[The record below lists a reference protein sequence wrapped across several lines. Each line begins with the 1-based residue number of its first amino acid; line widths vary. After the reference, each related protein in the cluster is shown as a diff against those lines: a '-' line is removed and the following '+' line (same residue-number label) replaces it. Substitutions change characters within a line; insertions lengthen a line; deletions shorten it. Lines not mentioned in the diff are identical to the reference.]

1 MPTNHLN
8 PMIPKQNPS
17 GSLDRA
23 KKIVSLCLAASIAAG
38 TAQAQT
44 PSADSLRKLQDEN
57 AALRKRLAEL
67 EGKAAPA
74 APAPAAAAPAAST
87 AKAASAPAAAKLAT
101 DDGVA
106 VLSPF
111 QVSEDKDY
119 GYLKTNSV
127 TATRIGMPIQ
137 NTPISVSVMTKD
149 FLDDSNIRSITDIFR
164 YTSSGSGDNRFAMA
178 RPANSATPQGGFTL
192 RGFGVNSLLRN
203 GVSRYIGYNV
213 NNVDRIEVVKGPAS
227 VFFGAGYPGGVI
239 NYVTKQPS
247 FSKIP
252 TTTSYTAGSD
262 GVNRALLD
270 NNSILS
276 KSAALRVVGSWEN
289 SKSQR
294 AFEYNKTNSL
304 TANLALI
311 PFESGKVRLT
321 AEVEAYDSKFNAN
334 AGDWFYP
341 DGWLQAYAAPTPA
354 LIAAAGLSANADPV
368 AAYRARILASPGNWG
383 NDMRVAS
390 GNLSAPTYTRVVD
403 GAYYTDKSGKRIS
416 DHSFNYTNRGS
427 YAKQHVDTATF
438 TVEASPLS
446 WMDARYVLTGENGVF
461 DNKEGSITPNADGRT
476 FNAQSGIASAGYY
489 RKVQNHQFDVIF
501 KAEKFGIK
509 HKLLVGGV
517 FVEQMQQYNA
527 NNPLNPNYSQIPG
540 ATNAAGNPGGTLVGS
555 AYNGGSLAPYA
566 NTGDVPVNQVI
577 RDRFGV
583 IKTVQQVFTQ
593 WDPGTEIHPDSA
605 KLLINDRTLLDGY
618 KTQDQ
623 SGYVN
628 YNASM
633 LDDRLTLLAGARRE
647 MHRDSGQYLTA
658 NYPWFS
664 PPPYAFADQ
673 ASYPPG
679 VYNYTPSYAGGY
691 DQFYRTA
698 GTSYMG
704 GLSFEIKKG
713 VNVFTS
719 YSKTFRINFGNAGG
733 IGTIDVPYIW
743 DAART
748 YLATQ
753 GKNSFTYN
761 GTTVNSA
768 ATLQDA
774 LSAAGALSKVANETG
789 TNAEIGVKTSLWN
802 NKLVGTLSFF
812 RAERFNQR
820 YDDTARQLS
829 EPLNYGNNLGIF
841 GPAGTIGPD
850 GVIRANSRVLRWR
863 TVGVKNRIEGADF
876 EVIYSP
882 MRNFQSVINGAW
894 MWTAK
899 TVDDPTRAK
908 PGTTAYNAATAA
920 TKIATDIYYGARI
933 ENVPEFRLNTTNKY
947 TFTSGVLSGLSI
959 SGAARYSSS
968 TVVSRTVDWN
978 PLNGGFQ
985 AGNFLVFDATA
996 AYSWELLGYRVNS
1009 NVGVYNLTD
1018 KKYFEGTYVASPR
1031 RQLLLT
1037 NTLKF

>member
-1 MPTNHLN
+1 MNPTPH
-8 PMIPKQNPS
+8 PS
-17 GSLDRA
+17 AAADRVR
-23 KKIVSLCLAASIAAG
+23 KIVSLCLATSIAG
-38 TAQAQT
+38 TSFAQAPT
-44 PSADSLRKLQDEN
+44 GDALRRLQDEN
-57 AALRKRLAEL
+57 AALRRRLAEL

-74 APAPAAAAPAAST
+74 AATQAPAASA
-87 AKAASAPAAAKLAT
+87 AKAPGAPAARLTT
-101 DDGVA
+101 DEGVA

-111 QVSEDKDY
+111 QVAEDKDY
-119 GYLKTNSV
+119 GYLKTNSA

-137 NTPISVSVMTKD
+137 NTPISISVMTKD

-213 NNVDRIEVVKGPAS
+213 NNVDRVEVVKGPAS

-247 FSKIP
+247 FTKIP
-252 TTTSYTAGSD
+252 TTVSYTAGSD
-262 GVNRALLD
+262 SVNRALFD
-270 NNSILS
+270 NNTVLS

-341 DGWLQAYAAPTPA
+341 DGWIQAYNNPTPA
-354 LIAAAGLSANADPV
+354 LIAAAGLTANANPT
-368 AAYRARILASPGNWG
+368 AAYRARILAAPGTWG
-383 NDMRVAS
+383 NDMRIAT
-390 GNLSAPTYTRVVD
+390 GNLTTPTYTRVID
-403 GAYYTDKSGKRIS
+403 GAYYTDKNGARINNKA
-416 DHSFNYTNRGS
+416 FNYTNRGS

-438 TVEASPLS
+438 TAEVSPLS
-446 WMDARYVLTGENGVF
+446 FMDARYVLTNENGVF

-540 ATNAAGNPGGTLVGS
+540 ATNPLGNPGGTLVGA

-566 NTGDVPVNQVI
+566 NTGDVPVAQVI

-583 IKTVQQVFTQ
+583 VKTVQQVFTQ
-593 WDPGTEIHPDSA
+593 WDPGAEIHPDSA

-628 YNASM
+628 YNGSM

-658 NYPWFS
+658 NFPWFS

-673 ASYPPG
+673 ATYSPA
-679 VYNYTPSYAGGY
+679 VYNYSPAYAGGY

-704 GLSFEIKKG
+704 GVSFELKKG
-713 VNVFTS
+713 LNVFTS

-753 GKNSFTYN
+753 GRNSFTYN
-761 GTTVNSA
+761 GATINSA
-768 ATLQDA
+768 DSLQTA
-774 LSAAGALSKVANETG
+774 LSANGALTKVANETG
-789 TNAEIGVKTSLWN
+789 TNLEFGVKTTLWDN
-802 NKLVGTLSFF
+802 RLVGTFSLF
-812 RAERFNQR
+812 RAERSNQR
-820 YDDTARQLS
+820 YDDTARQLA

-841 GPAGTIGPD
+841 GPAGTISPD
-850 GVIRANSRVLRWR
+850 GVGRANARVLRWR

-876 EVIYSP
+876 EFIYTP
-882 MRNFQSVINGAW
+882 MRNFQSVLNGSW

-899 TVDDPTRAK
+899 TLDDPTRPK
-908 PGTTAYNAATAA
+908 PGTAAYNAAAAA
-920 TKIATDIYYGARI
+920 TKVATDIFYGARI
-933 ENVPEFRLNTTNKY
+933 ENVPEFRLNSTNKY
-947 TFTSGVLSGLSI
+947 TFNQGVLAGLSL
-959 SGAARYSSS
+959 GAAARYSSS
-968 TVVSRTVDWN
+968 TVVSRSVDWN

-985 AGNFLVFDATA
+985 AGNFLVFDTTA
-996 AYSWELLGYRVNS
+996 AYSWDLVGYRVTS
-1009 NVGVYNLTD
+1009 NLGIYNVTD

-1037 NTLKF
+1037 NTMKF